1 MIDIAVVGVGP
12 AGAHFARRAA
22 LQGHD
27 VVAFERGSVGEP
39 LACSGHVSRD
49 LWEFLP
55 DDAAADLRQHEIRGA
70 RFHLSEASDRSYP
83 FYRDEPI
90 SNVIDRVALDRT
102 LADLA
107 RAAGAT
113 IRTNHTV
120 TTVTEQ
126 PDSISLRVQGPAGT
140 EQIEARLVVG
150 ADGPKSTVRREL
162 GLPAPDEL
170 LVGAL
175 QHVPEPDQ
183 SDFVDVMLDV
193 PRFFGWRIPRGEAG
207 VEYGLA
213 APPEYDVVSH
223 LDEWLERE
231 DAPPGTRF
239 GGHIPI
245 GPPKRVHTD
254 RAILLGDAAAQT
266 KPFTGGG
273 ILYGLRA
280 ADIAADVLDP
290 LAPDTAA
297 YENAWRAELGT
308 EIRLGKWIRRGYSF
322 PDPLARLGLRAF
334 SGEIGVHM
342 DEPTSLLS
350 REALAALF
358 R

>member
-1 MIDIAVVGVGP
+1 MIDVVVVGAGP
-12 AGAHFARRAA
+12 VGAHFARRAA
-22 LQGHD
+22 EQGHD
-27 VVAFERGSVGEP
+27 VVAFERGKVGEP

-55 DDAAADLRQHEIRGA
+55 EGATADLRQHEIRGA
-70 RFHLSEASDRSYP
+70 RFHLREESERSYP

-90 SNVIDRVALDRT
+90 SNVIDRVALDRK

-107 RAAGAT
+107 SAAGAS

-120 TTVTEQ
+120 TAVTEH
-126 PDSISLRVQGPAGT
+126 PDSVSLKVQGPDGAT
-140 EQIEARLVVG
+140 QVEARVVVG
-150 ADGPKSTVRREL
+150 ADGPKSTVGREL
-162 GLPAPDEL
+162 GLPAPNEL

-175 QHVPEPDQ
+175 QHVPEPDH
-183 SDFVDVMLDV
+183 SDFVDVMLDI

-213 APPEYDVVSH
+213 APPDYDVVGR
-223 LDEWLERE
+223 LEGWLERE
-231 DAPPGTRF
+231 DATAGPRF
-239 GGHIPI
+239 SGHVPI

-280 ADIAADVLDP
+280 AEIAAEVLDP

-297 YENAWRAELGT
+297 YEHAWRAELGT
-308 EIRLGKWIRRGYSF
+308 EIRLGTWIRRGYSF

-342 DEPTSLLS
+342 DEPTSLFS
-350 REALAALF
+350 REAVAALF

>member
-1 MIDIAVVGVGP
+1 MIDVAVVGLGP

-22 LQGHD
+22 EQGNE
-27 VVAFERGSVGEP
+27 VVALERGSVGEP

-49 LWEFLP
+49 LWDFLP
-55 DDAAADLRQHEIRGA
+55 DDAPETLQQNEIRGA
-70 RFHLSEASDRSYP
+70 RFHLDEPAERSYP

-107 RAAGAT
+107 AEAGAE
-113 IRTNHTV
+113 IRTDHTV
-120 TTVTEQ
+120 TAVTEG
-126 PDSISLRVQGPAGT
+126 PESVLLTVQGPAG
-140 EQIEARLVVG
+140 EEEIEAALVVG
-150 ADGPKSTVRREL
+150 ADGPNSTVRREL
-162 GLPAPDEL
+162 DLPEPDAM
-170 LVGAL
+170 LVGTL
-175 QHVPEPDQ
+175 QHVPEPDHG
-183 SDFVDVMLDV
+183 DFVDVSLSV
-193 PRFFGWRIPRGEAG
+193 PSFFGWRIPRGEAG

-213 APPEYDVVSH
+213 APATYDVVGH
-223 LDEWLERE
+223 LDRWLERE
-231 DAPPGTRF
+231 DATGGTRF

-280 ADIAADVLDP
+280 AEIAAETFDPAELD
-290 LAPDTAA
+290 TTA
-297 YENAWRAELGT
+297 YERAWRAELGT
-308 EIRLGKWIRRGYSF
+308 EIRLGSWIRKGYSL
-322 PDPLARLGLRAF
+322 PNPLARLGLRAF

-342 DEPTSLLS
+342 DEPTSLFS
-350 REALAALF
+350 REAIAALF